1 MYRELDNLLS
11 ANTTVDSW
19 YNDGCTIASEILSE
33 FNKEDW
39 GKLSIEIFNKSL
51 EWQKKIAYCLD
62 SNCNIYELK
71 ILLSLLETKDEELF
85 QICIDTL
92 RSFTTSENKQMIIKN
107 ASILQRI
114 NNLLPKS
121 GIAVKKVLEDFVIKI
136 YS

>member
-1 MYRELDNLLS
+1 M
-11 ANTTVDSW
+11 A
-19 YNDGCTIASEILSE
+19 
-33 FNKEDW
+33 
-39 GKLSIEIFNKSL
+39 
-51 EWQKKIAYCLD
+51 KKIAYCLD

-85 QICIDTL
+85 QICIDAL

-121 GIAVKKVLEDFVIKI
+121 GIAVKKVLEDFIIKI